1 MKFDFKEKDSCGVG
15 FIASRGLPPT
25 HGMTLKILECLSNLD
40 HRGAKFADGTGDGAG
55 VLTEIPYELLNAEL
69 KERNIT
75 LGKGKKLGLISCFFD
90 PKELNESKDLIQKKL
105 IDFKIDLLY
114 WRKVPT
120 DKEILGTLAKQSK
133 PAIFHAVI
141 SSDEKNDKQFEK
153 TLYLFRKS
161 LEREISN
168 HKFLNIHINSCSSR
182 TVVYK
187 GLFTATQASDFYWD
201 LRNPLFKT
209 RFGIFHQRFSTNTS
223 STWDKAQPLRM
234 LAHNGEINTITSNY
248 SWMQAREVDATSS
261 FWKEEIDTIK
271 PFIDESI
278 SDSGQLD
285 NAVELLV
292 QSGRTLAHA
301 QEMLIPSAWENN
313 PRFTEDEKAFYQYH
327 SFLSEPW
334 DGPAAIVASDGLD
347 IIAGLDRSGLRPMR
361 WMVSDRYILAASE
374 VGICPSVE
382 AGAYKTA
389 QLEPGQTIRYRIN
402 DDELLDEKEVIQK
415 LSKKNPYKDW
425 VNSKPLKVDT
435 QFSNLKDDSIDEDL
449 LSKYFDYTPEEERL
463 MLLPMLKGEVPTGSM
478 GNDSPLG
485 ILSSNKP
492 RLSRFFHQL
501 FAQVTNPPID
511 PIRERFVMSTKTYL
525 GKRGSI
531 LKETSQQAN
540 LVTLKSPILNGG
552 TYDKLVSNEFLG
564 KKSEVISF
572 CFNKEEKDL
581 QTALRDICVKV
592 KDSIENKKKS
602 LIILSDRDVKIGESI
617 IPSLLVTGTLH
628 HFLIENG
635 IRLKAS
641 LIVASGEIRD
651 SHDLACHISYGVSA
665 VWPYLALENVRK
677 LVASEENIELSIAEA
692 QENYTKTLNKGLLKI
707 MSKMGICTVSSY
719 RGSELFEIIGLDEEV
734 IMSAFKYSKSRTEG
748 IGFKA
753 IQENLKIYSD
763 ESSENLGGFYKYKK
777 NAEPHITSP
786 ATVLKLQKAVRS
798 GDREMWSEYL
808 ETLENRADVQ
818 IRDLFTLPDTSQGF
832 DNQNNAPSIESIYKK
847 FTVSSMSLGALSE
860 EAHQALAIA
869 MNRLGAKSGSGEGG
883 EDPLRYNTEKNSKIK
898 QIASGRFGVTPDY
911 LASAEEFQIKMAQG
925 SKPGEGGQLPGFK
938 VDSHIAKLRHTNEG
952 ITLIS
957 PPPHHDIYSIEDLA
971 QLIYDLKTFNPNNPV
986 NVKLVSEPG
995 VGTIAVGVAKA
1006 GADVITIAGSDGGT
1020 GASPWTSIKHAG
1032 SPWELGLSETHQ
1044 ALVMNNM
1051 REKVLLEVDGGLRSA
1066 KDVVIAATLGADR
1079 FGFGTLP
1086 LLALGCKMVR
1096 QCHENTCPVGIAT
1109 QDENLR
1115 AKFTGAPEQVMQLF
1129 QFLAED
1135 VQEYLQIFNVSELE
1149 DLIGH
1154 ADLLGLKVL
1163 DNNLPSSLHKL
1174 LVNAVP
1180 EKKHPG
1186 FIKHDEGR
1194 LSRRITS
1201 EVVKSLNA
1209 NKSSFLQYPI
1219 SNEDRSIGAR
1229 LSGEI
1234 SINKLSQKLK
1244 ENPSLIS
1251 LSGSAGQSFGAFI
1264 RDGINLK
1271 LTGSAND
1278 YVGKGM
1284 GGGSITIIPQGK
1296 KMQGAYH
1303 AAGNAILYG
1312 ATGGQLFISGRVGQ
1326 RFGVRNSGAIAV
1338 VEGCSAHAAEY
1349 MTGGTLV
1356 ILGEIGFNF
1365 AAGMTGGKVIVLN
1378 TQKSFDQ
1385 YISESAPS
1393 SHDLNEIDSLDLK
1406 TLLEKHVS
1414 QTGSE
1419 LATKLLSKE
1428 DAWHKI
1434 FTVFG
1439 GIAEISD
1446 KNCNR
1451 PDGDPLGVISAAEHF
1466 GDMVS
1471 NKFDGK
1477 L

>member
-1446 KNCNR
+1446 KKEISIKNK
-1451 PDGDPLGVISAAEHF
+1451 ISAL
-1466 GDMVS
+1466 D
-1471 NKFDGK
+1471 
-1477 L
+1477 

>member
-327 SFLSEPW
+327 SFLTEPW

-361 WMVSDRYILAASE
+361 WMISDRYVLAASE

-389 QLEPGQTIRYRIN
+389 QLEPGQTIRYRIK

-425 VNSKPLKVDT
+425 VNSKPLRVDT
-435 QFSNLKDDSIDEDL
+435 QFNNLQDDSIDTEL

-463 MLLPMLKGEVPTGSM
+463 ILLPMLKGEVPTGSM

-485 ILSSNKP
+485 ILSKNKP

-531 LKETSQQAN
+531 LKETAQQAN
-540 LVTLKSPILNGG
+540 LISLDSPILSGASFDSLTKNKNFKNK
-552 TYDKLVSNEFLG
+552 TIVISTTFIKENTTLEEALEEICEKV
-564 KKSEVISF
+564 KSEIS
-572 CFNKEEKDL
+572 
-581 QTALRDICVKV
+581 
-592 KDSIENKKKS
+592 ENKKS
-602 LIILSDRDVKIGESI
+602 VIIFSDREIKPGESVV
-617 IPSLLVTGTLH
+617 PSLMVIGKVH
-628 HFLIENG
+628 HYLIDAG

-641 LIVASGEIRD
+641 LISVSGEIRD
-651 SHDLACHISYGVSA
+651 SHDVACHISYGASA
-665 VWPYLALENVRK
+665 VWPYLALEKVR
-677 LVASEENIELSIAEA
+677 ELSIQNETLNISIEQA
-692 QENYTKTLNKGLLKI
+692 QENYRNSLNTGLLKI
-707 MSKMGICTVSSY
+707 MSKMGICTISSY
-719 RGSELFEIIGLDEEV
+719 RGSELFEIIGLNSEIV
-734 IMSAFKYSKSRTEG
+734 NSVFKYSKTRTEG
-748 IGFKA
+748 YGFEHFNKNLR
-753 IQENLKIYSD
+753 IYQQEERADILKGI
-763 ESSENLGGFYKYKK
+763 GGFYKHKK
-777 NAEPHITSP
+777 DAETHVTSP
-786 ATVLKLQKAVRS
+786 KTVLKLQKAVRS
-798 GDREMWSEYL
+798 GEISDWHSYL
-808 ETLENRADVQ
+808 ETLEDREDVQ
-818 IRDLFTLPDTSQGF
+818 LRDLFSLPETT
-832 DNQNNAPSIESIYKK
+832 NNNVVLEDDSLKDLYKK

-869 MNRLGAKSGSGEGG
+869 INQIGGKSGSGEGG
-883 EDPLRYNTEKNSKIK
+883 EDPARYDNEKNSKIK

-938 VDSHIAKLRHTNEG
+938 VDKHIAKLRHTVEG
-952 ITLIS
+952 VTLIS

-971 QLIYDLKTFNPNNPV
+971 QLIYDLKTFNPANPV
-986 NVKLVSEPG
+986 SVKLVSEPG
-995 VGTIAVGVAKA
+995 VGTIAVGIAKA
-1006 GADVITIAGSDGGT
+1006 GADIITIAGSDGGT
-1020 GASPWTSIKHAG
+1020 GASPWISIKHAG

-1044 ALVMNNM
+1044 ALVKNNM
-1051 REKVLLEVDGGLRSA
+1051 RHKVLIEVDGGLRSA
-1066 KDVVIAATLGADR
+1066 KDVIIGTILGADR

-1303 AAGNAILYG
+1303 AAGNALLYG

-1446 KNCNR
+1446 KKQISFKNK
-1451 PDGDPLGVISAAEHF
+1451 ISAL
-1466 GDMVS
+1466 D
-1471 NKFDGK
+1471 
-1477 L
+1477 

>member
-1 MKFDFKEKDSCGVG
+1 MEFDFKEKDSCGVG

-105 IDFKIDLLY
+105 VDFKIDLLY

-651 SHDLACHISYGVSA
+651 SHDLACHISYGASA

-677 LVASEENIELSIAEA
+677 LVASEQNIELSIAEA

-798 GDREMWSEYL
+798 GDREMWSDYL

-832 DNQNNAPSIESIYKK
+832 DYQNNAPSIESIYNK

-1163 DNNLPSSLHKL
+1163 DNNLPGSLHKL

-1446 KNCNR
+1446 KKQISLKNK
-1451 PDGDPLGVISAAEHF
+1451 ISAL
-1466 GDMVS
+1466 D
-1471 NKFDGK
+1471 
-1477 L
+1477 

>member
-105 IDFKIDLLY
+105 VDFKIDLLY

-141 SSDEKNDKQFEK
+141 SSDEKNNKQFEK

-628 HFLIENG
+628 HFLIEKG

-651 SHDLACHISYGVSA
+651 SHDLACHISYGASA

-677 LVASEENIELSIAEA
+677 LVASEQNIELSIAEA

-734 IMSAFKYSKSRTEG
+734 IKSAFKYSKRRTEG

-971 QLIYDLKTFNPNNPV
+971 QLIYDLKTFNPSNPV

-1006 GADVITIAGSDGGT
+1006 GADIITIAGSDGGT

-1446 KNCNR
+1446 KKQISLKNK
-1451 PDGDPLGVISAAEHF
+1451 ISAL
-1466 GDMVS
+1466 D
-1471 NKFDGK
+1471 
-1477 L
+1477 

>member
-1 MKFDFKEKDSCGVG
+1 MGFNFEEKDSCGVG

-55 VLTEIPYELLNAEL
+55 VLTEIPYELINAEL
-69 KERNIT
+69 KERGIT
-75 LGKGKKLGLISCFFD
+75 LDKEEKIGLISCFFD
-90 PKELNESKDLIQKKL
+90 PKEVNESKEIIQNKFEGFN
-105 IDFKIDLLY
+105 INLLY

-133 PAIFHAVI
+133 PAIFQAVI
-141 SSDEKNDKQFEK
+141 SSKEKNEKTFEK

-161 LEREISN
+161 LEKEISN

-248 SWMQAREVDATSS
+248 SWMQAREVDATSN
-261 FWKEEIDTIK
+261 FWKDDISTLK
-271 PFIDESI
+271 PFIDENI

-301 QEMLIPSAWENN
+301 QEMLMPSAWENN

-389 QLEPGQTIRYRIN
+389 QLEPGQTIRYRIK

-415 LSKKNPYKDW
+415 LSKKNPYKEW
-425 VNSKPLKVDT
+425 VNSKPLIVDT
-435 QFSNLKDDSIDEDL
+435 KFSNSEDTSIDIEL

-485 ILSSNKP
+485 VLSSNKP

-540 LVTLKSPILNGG
+540 LISLKSPILSGG
-552 TYDKLVSNEFLG
+552 TYDKLISSEFLG
-564 KKSEVISF
+564 KKSQVISF
-572 CFNKEEKDL
+572 CFNKEEIDIES
-581 QTALRDICVKV
+581 ALKKICEKV
-592 KDSIENKKKS
+592 EKSITEKNKS
-602 LIILSDRDVKIGESI
+602 LIILSDKDLVKGSSVL
-617 IPSLLVTGTLH
+617 PSLLVVGTLH
-628 HFLIENG
+628 HYLIDKG

-651 SHDLACHISYGVSA
+651 AHDLACHISYGASA

-677 LVASEENIELSIAEA
+677 LAENTPDLGISVSEA

-719 RGSELFEIIGLDEEV
+719 RGSELFEIIGLDKSV
-734 IMSAFKYSKSRTEG
+734 ITNAFKYSKSRTEG
-748 IGFKA
+748 IGYEA
-753 IQENLKIYSD
+753 LGEQIKICSD
-763 ESSENLGGFYKYKK
+763 EASVDLGGFYKYKK
-777 NAEPHITSP
+777 NAEPHVTSP
-786 ATVLKLQKAVRS
+786 ATVLRLQKAVRS
-798 GDREMWSEYL
+798 GDREIWLNYL
-808 ETLENRADVQ
+808 ETLEDRPDVQ
-818 IRDLFTLPDTSQGF
+818 IRDLFTLPDTTQGYENKNETSSLEEIF
-832 DNQNNAPSIESIYKK
+832 KK

-869 MNRLGAKSGSGEGG
+869 MNRLGGKSGSGEGG
-883 EDPLRYNTEKNSKIK
+883 EDPIRYDTEKNSKIK

-911 LASAEEFQIKMAQG
+911 LASADEFQIKMAQG

-938 VDSHIAKLRHTNEG
+938 VDNHIAKLRHTSEG

-971 QLIYDLKTFNPNNPV
+971 QLIYDLKTFNPSNPV

-1006 GADVITIAGSDGGT
+1006 GADIITIAGSDGGT

-1044 ALVMNNM
+1044 ALVINNM
-1051 REKVLLEVDGGLRSA
+1051 RDKVLLEVDGGLRSA
-1066 KDVVIAATLGADR
+1066 KDVIIASTLGADR

-1115 AKFTGAPEQVMQLF
+1115 AKFNGAPEQVMQLF
-1129 QFLAED
+1129 TFLAED
-1135 VQEYLQIFNVSELE
+1135 VQNYLKLFNVDKLD

-1174 LVNAVP
+1174 LVNAVS

-1186 FIKHDEGR
+1186 FIRHDEGR

-1201 EVVKSLNA
+1201 EVIKSLNA
-1209 NKSSFLQYPI
+1209 KKSSFLQYPI

-1234 SINKLSQKLK
+1234 SINKLNNQIEKF
-1244 ENPSLIS
+1244 PSLIS

-1303 AAGNAILYG
+1303 AAGNALLYG

-1365 AAGMTGGKVIVLN
+1365 GAGMTGGKVIVLN
-1378 TQKSFDQ
+1378 TQKSFNQ
-1385 YISESAPS
+1385 YISKSAPT
-1393 SHDLNEIDSLDLK
+1393 SHALNEIDSLDLK
-1406 TLLEKHVS
+1406 TLLEKHVE

-1419 LATKLLSKE
+1419 LAIKLLTKE
-1428 DAWHKI
+1428 DSWHKM

-1439 GIAEISD
+1439 GIAEITD
-1446 KNCNR
+1446 KK
-1451 PDGDPLGVISAAEHF
+1451 DTSVETKVSAL
-1466 GDMVS
+1466 D
-1471 NKFDGK
+1471 
-1477 L
+1477 

>member
-832 DNQNNAPSIESIYKK
+832 ENQNNAPSIESIYKK

-1446 KNCNR
+1446 KKQISLKNK
-1451 PDGDPLGVISAAEHF
+1451 ISAL
-1466 GDMVS
+1466 D
-1471 NKFDGK
+1471 
-1477 L
+1477 

>member
-301 QEMLIPSAWENN
+301 KEMLIPSAWENN

-1446 KNCNR
+1446 KKQISLKNK
-1451 PDGDPLGVISAAEHF
+1451 ISAL
-1466 GDMVS
+1466 D
-1471 NKFDGK
+1471 
-1477 L
+1477 

>member
-677 LVASEENIELSIAEA
+677 LVASEESIELSIAEA

-734 IMSAFKYSKSRTEG
+734 IKSAFKYSKRRTEG

-1446 KNCNR
+1446 KKQISLKNK
-1451 PDGDPLGVISAAEHF
+1451 ISAL
-1466 GDMVS
+1466 D
-1471 NKFDGK
+1471 
-1477 L
+1477 

>member
-1 MKFDFKEKDSCGVG
+1 MGFDFSERDSCGVG

-55 VLTEIPYELLNAEL
+55 VLTEIPYELINAEL
-69 KERNIT
+69 KERDIT
-75 LGKGKKLGLISCFFD
+75 LGKGKKIGLISCFFEA
-90 PKELNESKDLIQKKL
+90 KELNESKEIIEKKL
-105 IDFKIDLLY
+105 SDFKIDLLY

-120 DKEILGTLAKQSK
+120 DKEILGTLAKKSK

-141 SSDEKNDKQFEK
+141 SSEEKNEKIFEK

-161 LEREISN
+161 LEKEISN

-248 SWMQAREVDATSS
+248 SWMQAREVDATST
-261 FWKEEIDTIK
+261 FWKEDIETLK
-271 PFIDESI
+271 PFIDEDI

-301 QEMLIPSAWENN
+301 QEMLMPSAWENN

-327 SFLSEPW
+327 SFLTEPW

-389 QLEPGQTIRYRIN
+389 QLEPGQTIRYRIK

-415 LSKKNPYKDW
+415 LSQKNPYKEW
-425 VNSKPLKVDT
+425 VNSKPLNVDT
-435 QFSNLKDDSIDEDL
+435 KFSDVEDKSLNLSL
-449 LSKYFDYTPEEERL
+449 LSTYFDYTPEEERL
-463 MLLPMLKGEVPTGSM
+463 ILLPMLKGEVPTGSM

-485 ILSSNKP
+485 ILSKNKP

-525 GKRGSI
+525 GRRGSI

-540 LVTLKSPILNGG
+540 LITLKSPILNGG
-552 TYDKLVSNEFLG
+552 TYDKLISDEFLG
-564 KKSEVISF
+564 KKSQVINF
-572 CFNKEEKDL
+572 CYNKAEQAIESALKELCEK
-581 QTALRDICVKV
+581 VE
-592 KDSIENKKKS
+592 DSIINKKKS
-602 LIILSDRDVKIGESI
+602 LIILSDKDLKIGESV
-617 IPSLLVTGTLH
+617 IPSLLVVGTLH
-628 HFLIENG
+628 HYLIKKG
-635 IRLKAS
+635 IRLQAS

-651 SHDLACHISYGVSA
+651 AHDLACHISYGASA

-677 LVASEENIELSIAEA
+677 LALSTPDLGISVAEA
-692 QENYTKTLNKGLLKI
+692 QENYTQTLNKGLLKI

-719 RGSELFEIIGLDEEV
+719 RGSELFEIIGLDKLIISE
-734 IMSAFKYSKSRTEG
+734 AFTYSKSRTEG
-748 IGFKA
+748 IGYGEL
-753 IQENLKIYSD
+753 ENQIKIC
-763 ESSENLGGFYKYKK
+763 SEETTQDLGGFYKYKK

-786 ATVLKLQKAVRS
+786 ATVLRLQKAVRS
-798 GDREMWSEYL
+798 GDRDIWSDYL
-808 ETLENRADVQ
+808 QTLEDRPDVQ
-818 IRDLFTLPDTSQGF
+818 IRDLFTLPDTTQGYE
-832 DNQNNAPSIESIYKK
+832 NQKISTLDEIYQK

-869 MNRLGAKSGSGEGG
+869 MNRLGGKSGSGEGG
-883 EDPLRYNTEKNSKIK
+883 EDPIRYDTEKNSKIK

-938 VDSHIAKLRHTNEG
+938 VDSHIAKLRHTMEG
-952 ITLIS
+952 VTLIS

-971 QLIYDLKTFNPNNPV
+971 QLIYDLKTFNPTNPV

-1006 GADVITIAGSDGGT
+1006 GADIITIAGSDGGT

-1044 ALVMNNM
+1044 ALVLNNM
-1051 REKVLLEVDGGLRSA
+1051 RDKVLLEVDGGLRSA
-1066 KDVVIAATLGADR
+1066 KDVIIATTLGADR

-1115 AKFTGAPEQVMQLF
+1115 AKFNGAPEQVMQLF
-1129 QFLAED
+1129 TFLAED
-1135 VQEYLQIFNVSELE
+1135 VQKYLRLFNVEKLD

-1163 DNNLPSSLHKL
+1163 NNNLPSSLHKL
-1174 LVNAVP
+1174 LVNAVA

-1186 FIKHDEGR
+1186 FIKHEEGR

-1201 EVVKSLNA
+1201 EVIKSLNA
-1209 NKSSFLQYPI
+1209 NKESFLQYPI

-1234 SINKLSQKLK
+1234 SINKLNKQIEK
-1244 ENPSLIS
+1244 NPCRIS

-1284 GGGSITIIPQGK
+1284 GGGSITIIPQGQ

-1303 AAGNAILYG
+1303 AAGNALLYG

-1356 ILGEIGFNF
+1356 ILGDIGFNF
-1365 AAGMTGGKVIVLN
+1365 GAGMTGGKVIVLN
-1378 TQKSFDQ
+1378 TQKSFNQ
-1385 YISESAPS
+1385 YISQSAPT
-1393 SHDLNEIDSLDLK
+1393 SHALNEIDSLDLK
-1406 TLLEKHVS
+1406 TLLQKHIE

-1419 LATKLLSKE
+1419 LASKLLNKE
-1428 DAWHKI
+1428 NSWHKV

-1439 GIAEISD
+1439 GIAEIIEKEVVNVESKIKALD
-1446 KNCNR
+1446 
-1451 PDGDPLGVISAAEHF
+1451 
-1466 GDMVS
+1466 
-1471 NKFDGK
+1471 
-1477 L
+1477 

>member
-1 MKFDFKEKDSCGVG
+1 MGFDFSERDSCGVG

-55 VLTEIPYELLNAEL
+55 VLTEIPYELINAEL
-69 KERNIT
+69 KERDIT
-75 LGKGKKLGLISCFFD
+75 LGKGKKLGLISCFFEA
-90 PKELNESKDLIQKKL
+90 KELNESKEIIEKKL
-105 IDFKIDLLY
+105 SDFKIDLLY

-120 DKEILGTLAKQSK
+120 DKEILGTLAKKSK

-141 SSDEKNDKQFEK
+141 SSEEKNEKIFEK

-161 LEREISN
+161 LEKEISN

-248 SWMQAREVDATSS
+248 SWMQAREVDATST
-261 FWKEEIDTIK
+261 FWKEDIETLK
-271 PFIDESI
+271 PFIDEDI

-301 QEMLIPSAWENN
+301 QEMLMPSAWENN

-327 SFLSEPW
+327 SFLTEPW

-389 QLEPGQTIRYRIN
+389 QLEPGQTIRYRIK

-415 LSKKNPYKDW
+415 LSQKNPYKEW
-425 VNSKPLKVDT
+425 VNSKPLNVDT
-435 QFSNLKDDSIDEDL
+435 KFSDVEDKSLNLSL
-449 LSKYFDYTPEEERL
+449 LSTYFDYTPEEERL
-463 MLLPMLKGEVPTGSM
+463 ILLPMLKGEVPTGSM

-485 ILSSNKP
+485 ILSKNKP

-525 GKRGSI
+525 GRRGSI

-540 LVTLKSPILNGG
+540 LITLKSPILNGG
-552 TYDKLVSNEFLG
+552 TYDKLISDEFLG
-564 KKSEVISF
+564 KKSEVINF
-572 CFNKEEKDL
+572 CYNKAEQAIESALKELCEK
-581 QTALRDICVKV
+581 VE
-592 KDSIENKKKS
+592 DSIINKKKS
-602 LIILSDRDVKIGESI
+602 LIILSDKDLKIGESV
-617 IPSLLVTGTLH
+617 IPSLLVVGTLH
-628 HFLIENG
+628 HYLIKKG
-635 IRLKAS
+635 IRLQAS

-651 SHDLACHISYGVSA
+651 AHDLACHISYGASA

-677 LVASEENIELSIAEA
+677 LALSTPDLGISVAEA
-692 QENYTKTLNKGLLKI
+692 QENYTQTLNKGLLKI

-719 RGSELFEIIGLDEEV
+719 RGSELFEIIGLDKLIISE
-734 IMSAFKYSKSRTEG
+734 AFTYSKSRTEG
-748 IGFKA
+748 IGYGEL
-753 IQENLKIYSD
+753 ENQIKIC
-763 ESSENLGGFYKYKK
+763 SEEITQDLGGFYKYKK

-786 ATVLKLQKAVRS
+786 ATVLRLQKAVRS
-798 GDREMWSEYL
+798 GDRDIWSDYL
-808 ETLENRADVQ
+808 QTLEDRPDVQ
-818 IRDLFTLPDTSQGF
+818 IRDLFTLPDTTQGYE
-832 DNQNNAPSIESIYKK
+832 NQKISTLDEIYQK

-869 MNRLGAKSGSGEGG
+869 MNRLGGKSGSGEGG
-883 EDPLRYNTEKNSKIK
+883 EDPIRYDTEKNSKIK

-938 VDSHIAKLRHTNEG
+938 VDSHIAKLRHTMEG
-952 ITLIS
+952 VTLIS

-971 QLIYDLKTFNPNNPV
+971 QLIYDLKTFNPTNPV

-1006 GADVITIAGSDGGT
+1006 GADIITIAGSDGGT

-1044 ALVMNNM
+1044 ALVLNNM
-1051 REKVLLEVDGGLRSA
+1051 RDKVLLEVDGGLRSA
-1066 KDVVIAATLGADR
+1066 KDVIIATTLGADR

-1115 AKFTGAPEQVMQLF
+1115 AKFNGAPEQVMQLF
-1129 QFLAED
+1129 TFLAED
-1135 VQEYLQIFNVSELE
+1135 VQKYLRLFNVEKLD

-1163 DNNLPSSLHKL
+1163 NNNLPSSLHKL
-1174 LVNAVP
+1174 LVNAVA

-1186 FIKHDEGR
+1186 FIKHEEGR

-1201 EVVKSLNA
+1201 EVIKSLNA
-1209 NKSSFLQYPI
+1209 NKESFLQYPI

-1234 SINKLSQKLK
+1234 SINKLNKQIEK
-1244 ENPSLIS
+1244 NPCRIS

-1284 GGGSITIIPQGK
+1284 GGGSITIIPQGQ

-1303 AAGNAILYG
+1303 AAGNALLYG

-1356 ILGEIGFNF
+1356 ILGDIGFNF
-1365 AAGMTGGKVIVLN
+1365 GAGMTGGKVIVLN
-1378 TQKSFDQ
+1378 TQKSFNQ
-1385 YISESAPS
+1385 YISQSAPT
-1393 SHDLNEIDSLDLK
+1393 SHALNEIDSLDLK
-1406 TLLEKHVS
+1406 TLLQKHIE

-1419 LATKLLSKE
+1419 LASKLLNKE
-1428 DAWHKI
+1428 NSWHKI

-1439 GIAEISD
+1439 GIAEITE
-1446 KNCNR
+1446 KEVVN
-1451 PDGDPLGVISAAEHF
+1451 VE
-1466 GDMVS
+1466 
-1471 NKFDGK
+1471 NKIKALD
-1477 L
+1477 

>member
-617 IPSLLVTGTLH
+617 IPSLLVAGTLH

-677 LVASEENIELSIAEA
+677 LVALEENIELSIAEA

-798 GDREMWSEYL
+798 GDREMWSAYL
-808 ETLENRADVQ
+808 DTLEDRADVQ

-832 DNQNNAPSIESIYKK
+832 DNQTKDPSIESIYKK

-1446 KNCNR
+1446 KKQISLKNK
-1451 PDGDPLGVISAAEHF
+1451 ISAL
-1466 GDMVS
+1466 D
-1471 NKFDGK
+1471 
-1477 L
+1477 